1 MCTRAEV
8 VLEGQR
14 RLQKLEFATE
24 EVCWLHPCAAVEEVA
39 RQQVS
44 EAEEGAMREIIE
56 VHQLALDKARE
67 EAAWKQKALEVPVH
81 TPSCSRPQNP
91 VCLTHVHAP
100 KAAASTQLVNSLP
113 TPVPSNARPQRES
126 HHSPTSPSG
135 RSGLFEVPSAP
146 IHPSARPAIK
156 LVPPASIAAK
166 SPTGQNLLGSR
177 SAGLPLSNR
186 VKTLAP
192 VALPLSSGAW
202 SACMSAKPGVDA
214 MVSAPVSGRGG
225 TPKPAVTR
233 AFAADSST
241 GKGSSLPKI
250 SVDQSSVRVLADVN
264 VSTTNAWGQSARST
278 DEVGL
283 VGVPAEADDETG
295 ESFCFGVQ
303 GCSAHTPTGDGA
315 VGSAVGGKEF
325 LKIAKLGEEQKGFGV
340 PGLGHDGG
348 HSFCRDGGMIQGFAR
363 MRPAADFSLED
374 AALWPMDRGVQLG
387 WETDGDQ
394 QVQSPPLAP
403 SVEVVPVTPSNE
415 LKMLLGIGALG
426 PMLRSPG
433 NAEDIAAPASEPA
446 KRLSVWGKPDGTQ
459 DVSLDPAIA
468 QIKKRSPPRP
478 PGRLERHVSTQQP
491 KPAGSRS
498 SVPPHQ
504 HQHQHNHHKQQQ
516 QHTQTHE
523 MEHLRIEEAERLH
536 FEQQRQAH
544 EEAQR
549 QHKAWED
556 AQPTDDL
563 QHQNLQAYC
572 NHRQQQQQNEQNA
585 QHQRM
590 TQQHQ
595 EMKQQLLQQLQNPTA
610 SSGHRASRGSGDNVL
625 IHVPSYLEGVE
636 PGGTRWPGGAEEGF
650 GGDDATMSKG
660 LLEMPRGAVVDRG
673 RGFAPPM
680 EGDGGTWMLPLGGRE
695 GQPGPGMYRLGGSPM
710 LPPPG
715 FPGQRMIGGVGAGTP
730 ISIWM
735 TGGLAQESVRSMDG
749 QDGGSPGMRYEGVTG
764 STALGGGW
772 GADGQP
778 GRWGAKSGGT
788 GPPSSG
794 FDFGKVFGKVAGQP
808 VIPVGSNILSLA
820 DIEDGHFGH

>member
-1 MCTRAEV
+1 
-8 VLEGQR
+8 
-14 RLQKLEFATE
+14 
-24 EVCWLHPCAAVEEVA
+24 
-39 RQQVS
+39 
-44 EAEEGAMREIIE
+44 
-56 VHQLALDKARE
+56 
-67 EAAWKQKALEVPVH
+67 
-81 TPSCSRPQNP
+81 
-91 VCLTHVHAP
+91 
-100 KAAASTQLVNSLP
+100 
-113 TPVPSNARPQRES
+113 
-126 HHSPTSPSG
+126 
-135 RSGLFEVPSAP
+135 
-146 IHPSARPAIK
+146 
-156 LVPPASIAAK
+156 
-166 SPTGQNLLGSR
+166 
-177 SAGLPLSNR
+177 
-186 VKTLAP
+186 
-192 VALPLSSGAW
+192 
-202 SACMSAKPGVDA
+202 
-214 MVSAPVSGRGG
+214 
-225 TPKPAVTR
+225 
-233 AFAADSST
+233 
-241 GKGSSLPKI
+241 
-250 SVDQSSVRVLADVN
+250 
-264 VSTTNAWGQSARST
+264 
-278 DEVGL
+278 
-283 VGVPAEADDETG
+283 
-295 ESFCFGVQ
+295 
-303 GCSAHTPTGDGA
+303 
-315 VGSAVGGKEF
+315 
-325 LKIAKLGEEQKGFGV
+325 
-340 PGLGHDGG
+340 
-348 HSFCRDGGMIQGFAR
+348 
-363 MRPAADFSLED
+363 
-374 AALWPMDRGVQLG
+374 
-387 WETDGDQ
+387 
-394 QVQSPPLAP
+394 
-403 SVEVVPVTPSNE
+403 
-415 LKMLLGIGALG
+415 
-426 PMLRSPG
+426 
-433 NAEDIAAPASEPA
+433 
-446 KRLSVWGKPDGTQ
+446 
-459 DVSLDPAIA
+459 
-468 QIKKRSPPRP
+468 
-478 PGRLERHVSTQQP
+478 
-491 KPAGSRS
+491 
-498 SVPPHQ
+498 
-504 HQHQHNHHKQQQ
+504 
-516 QHTQTHE
+516 

-778 GRWGAKSGGT
+778 GRWGAKRGGT